1 MSKFIELHEINGEP
15 FIFNSDRIHHI
26 RIDKDGENS
35 NAHIVLD
42 DYYEFMSLESYN
54 DVKKM
59 LGISN
64 KEDNNKKESLFK
76 PLKMVI
82 EEWG

>member
-1 MSKFIELHEINGEP
+1 MNKFIELHEINGKP

-26 RIDKDGENS
+26 SIYRDGENS

-42 DYYEFMSLESYN
+42 DYEFMSLESYN
-54 DVKKM
+54 DVKRM

-64 KEDNNKKESLFK
+64 KEDNNEKESLFK
-76 PLKMVI
+76 PLKMII